1 MKVEQQCLSPGTLIL
16 TENGQIKIEDINI
29 GEMIQTHTGEL
40 KMVTGVIEFPV
51 PEKLVGI
58 RVTGE
63 HETLILTK
71 SHDIY
76 TIKRDCL
83 TNERGRLRENKK
95 DLAVPDWKCS
105 KHIETLDYLVEPIFI
120 REYLPDY
127 EIDERIAYLL
137 GLYVGDGSF
146 SEKKVFGKKQGSLT
160 IESDVIRPGIYR
172 KMTDNCL
179 DLKWNFSFTFTQKN
193 TFKFTIRNDSFGKLA
208 LRLFGTGSHDKFIHP
223 SVFSWSKEQKM
234 AFLGGYIDSDG
245 HFNEAKGHTRITSV
259 NENLMQ
265 QTKHLAWSIEIG
277 CTIQRDPIGN
287 TAGGFRKEPGYGYVL
302 NFSRYSS
309 GLLQKHSKKISD
321 NWNFNQVSA
330 GDNFFFRHEGILY
343 IAKKVRSAECIKSS
357 SEIGYNLTV
366 AEDEP
371 FIAGGNIVRNQISK
385 IVTPIPELEQKYS
398 AGV

>member
-1 MKVEQQCLSPGTLIL
+1 MNNDDKCLAPGTLIL
-16 TENGQIKIEDINI
+16 TENGQKKIEDIKV
-29 GEMIQTHTGEL
+29 GEMIQTHRGEL
-40 KMVTGVIEFPV
+40 KMVTGVTEISA
-51 PEKLVGI
+51 PENMIGI

-63 HETLILTK
+63 HETLILTGA
-71 SHDIY
+71 HDIY
-76 TIKRDCL
+76 SIKRNSL
-83 TNERGRLRENKK
+83 TNKNGRLRENKK
-95 DLAVPDWKCS
+95 DFAVPDWMSS
-105 KHIETLDYLVEPIFI
+105 KHVETLDYLVEPIFI

-146 SEKKVFGKKQGSLT
+146 SEKQVFGKKQGSLT

-234 AFLGGYIDSDG
+234 SFLGGYIDSDG
-245 HFNEAKGHTRITSV
+245 HFNEARGHTRITSV

-330 GDNFFFRHEGILY
+330 GDNFFFRQDGKLN
-343 IAKKVRSAECIKSS
+343 IAKKVRSVEYVENQSK
-357 SEIGYNLTV
+357 IGYNLKI
-366 AEDEP
+366 AEDHP
-371 FIAGGNIVRNQISK
+371 FIAGGNIVNNNI
-385 IVTPIPELEQKYS
+385 
-398 AGV
+398 